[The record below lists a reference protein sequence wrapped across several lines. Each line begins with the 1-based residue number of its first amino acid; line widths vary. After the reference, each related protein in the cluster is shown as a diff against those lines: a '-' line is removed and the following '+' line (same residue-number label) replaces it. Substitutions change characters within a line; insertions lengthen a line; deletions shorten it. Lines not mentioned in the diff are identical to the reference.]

1 MIGKKFDRD
10 LYQATWKNLQPD
22 ADADLQ
28 VFEKIPSTNRIL
40 RESIQGE
47 LTIPQVAIALEQT
60 AGRGQWG
67 RQWESELGGLYLS
80 VAISPG
86 LKLECYPHLVM
97 STAWGI
103 AKILRDCDLP
113 VCLKWPN
120 DLILE
125 GHKLGGIKIETRT
138 EQQQITTAIIGVG
151 INWANNTPEVGIS
164 LQSYYR
170 NCIKPPQ
177 IDSLEALA
185 ALTTYGIISGYRYYL
200 DSGIEKLLTSYCSIL
215 TSIGKEIEI
224 DRSIGTV
231 TGVTADGKLKVQMR
245 SPGAMKEICFAPGE
259 ISLGYPRLF

>member
-1 MIGKKFDRD
+1 MMGRKFDRD
-10 LYQATWKNLQPD
+10 LYKTTWKNLQPD
-22 ADADLQ
+22 ADVDLQ
-28 VFEKIPSTNRIL
+28 VFEKISSTNQIL
-40 RESIQGE
+40 RESISGK
-47 LTIPQVAIALEQT
+47 LTIPKVAIAIEQT
-60 AGRGQWG
+60 AGKGQWG

-103 AKILRDCDLP
+103 AKILRDFDLP
-113 VCLKWPN
+113 VGLKWPN

-125 GHKLGGIKIETRT
+125 GRKLGGIKIETRT
-138 EQQQITTAIIGVG
+138 KQQQITTAIIGVG
-151 INWANNTPEVGIS
+151 INWANKTPKVGIS

-170 NCIKPPQ
+170 NYTTPPQ
-177 IDSLEALA
+177 IDSLEELA

-200 DSGIEKLLTSYCSIL
+200 NSGIEKLLTNYCSIL

-231 TGVTADGKLKVQMR
+231 TGVTADGKLKVQLR
-245 SPGAMKEICFAPGE
+245 SPGAKAEIYFAPGE
-259 ISLGYPRLF
+259 ISLGY